1 MTRPAKIDP
10 DRLRAA
16 AERQQRLA
24 AYYAAKAELAAAT
37 QAALAESKSGEFHMP
52 PDELYQRVGD
62 LARETFDDRAVTVTE
77 AARQTGIPV
86 STVRAWCADED
97 NYILRRKVGNEWRI
111 ELSSLI
117 AYAMALMDNQA
128 DLIL

>member
-24 AYYAAKAELAAAT
+24 EYYAAKAELAAAT
-37 QAALAESKSGEFHMP
+37 QAAIAESKSGEFHMP
-52 PDELYQRVGD
+52 LAALVKRVGD

-97 NYILRRKVGNEWRI
+97 NYITRKKIGNEWRI
-111 ELSSLI
+111 ELASLI
-117 AYAMALMDNQA
+117 AYAVALMDDGQR
-128 DLIL
+128 

>member
-10 DRLRAA
+10 ARLRAA

-24 AYYAAKAELAAAT
+24 EYYAAKAELVAAT
-37 QAALAESKSGEFHMP
+37 QAAIAESKSGEFYMP
-52 PDELYQRVGD
+52 PAALVERVGD
-62 LARETFDDRAVTVTE
+62 LTRETFDDRAVTVTE

-97 NYILRRKVGNEWRI
+97 NYITRKKDGNEWRI

-117 AYAMALMDNQA
+117 AYAMALMDDGQR
-128 DLIL
+128 